1 MQILNLGFSKNQSET
16 IFGFLHNIAMF
27 YQSVFLLISTVHGT
41 LAGPKD
47 LHSYRG
53 INVSLYKPV
62 GAKQVKNENEITK
75 SPPLITLQNSKIE
88 KIHCSP
94 MFG

>member
-1 MQILNLGFSKNQSET
+1 MEEENIFLYIDFEFRLFKESRSET

-47 LHSYRG
+47 LHSY
-53 INVSLYKPV
+53 KPV
-62 GAKQVKNENEITK
+62 
-75 SPPLITLQNSKIE
+75 
-88 KIHCSP
+88 
-94 MFG
+94 

>member
-1 MQILNLGFSKNQSET
+1 MEEENIFLYIDFEFRIFKESRSET

-27 YQSVFLLISTVHGT
+27 YQSAFLLISTVHGT
-41 LAGPKD
+41 LAGPKN

-62 GAKQVKNENEITK
+62 GAKQVKN
-75 SPPLITLQNSKIE
+75 
-88 KIHCSP
+88 
-94 MFG
+94 